1 MTTPQITLLLTSALL
16 IFGGAVASVLRGRG
30 ESEALRGASR
40 ALYWAGLGVSVLTL
54 AWHSYTRGSW
64 VPLDNNFDAL
74 LWLGLLL
81 LLFVLYVQRRGRL
94 GGLDWFVMPIVVL
107 LLAGAVVFGRTQP
120 HEYVASVW
128 SLVHRIGAY
137 GGAAA
142 LLIAAGVGMTY
153 LLAQR
158 RLRNKA
164 LNTGMAL
171 PSLERLE
178 HLTLVNAT
186 VGFALTTVA
195 LVLGT
200 VKIFGGETNLNFYS
214 PKVVLSLLA
223 WAAYAIVLH
232 SPINPSFR
240 GRKVA
245 ILSVVGFVLLVG
257 AIVATQFVPDP
268 APESV
273 HAPDGR
279 QGAFGE

>member
-1 MTTPQITLLLTSALL
+1 
-16 IFGGAVASVLRGRG
+16 
-30 ESEALRGASR
+30 
-40 ALYWAGLGVSVLTL
+40 VSVLTL
-54 AWHSYTRGSW
+54 GWHSYTRGSW
-64 VPLDNNFDAL
+64 VPLDDNFDAL

-107 LLAGAVVFGRTQP
+107 LLVGAVLFGRTQP
-120 HEYVASVW
+120 HDYVASVW
-128 SLVHRIGAY
+128 SIVHRIGAY

-158 RLRNKA
+158 RLRSKS
-164 LNTGMAL
+164 LNTGTPL

-178 HLTLVNAT
+178 HLTLINAT
-186 VGFALTTVA
+186 VGFALITVA

-200 VKIFGGETNLNFYS
+200 VKIVDGETNLGFTS
-214 PKVVLSLLA
+214 PKIVLSFLA
-223 WAAYAIVLH
+223 WGAYAIVLH

-268 APESV
+268 TPESSL
-273 HAPDGR
+273 APGTG
-279 QGAFGE
+279 QGVSRE